1 MHPEDHPLVILGGPD
16 EVRPLVGRTTMQDAV
31 PEFGAPTDATP
42 LPTALAPLRE
52 LAQNL
57 RWCWHRPAL
66 EVFRSLDGSLW
77 EQSGHNPVRMLAVID
92 PQRIE
97 AAAGDPAFVA
107 EVRRQHEDLQAYLA
121 APAETE
127 AARRSTTVGYF
138 SAEFGITECLPI
150 FAGGLGILAGDHL
163 KASSDLAVPLTGV
176 GLMYREGYFRQR
188 LTVDGHQQELYEDAR
203 FEELPVARALA
214 ADGTEVTVDVPFPG
228 RTVVARVWTAE
239 VGRVHLH
246 LLDTNDAANDPED
259 RWIAQ
264 HLYGGDIET
273 RLRQEILLGIG
284 GYRALEVLGV
294 PARTFHMNEGHSAFL
309 ALEHVRQV
317 MAREGLAFEAARA
330 VAARDLVFTTH
341 TPVEA
346 GHDYFPPELVL
357 QYLGD
362 YPALLGLSEREFLGL
377 GRRNIDD
384 KLEPFCMTVLALRL
398 AGRTN
403 AVSRLH
409 GVVTRRMWHDVFP
422 GVDVDKVPVT
432 HVTNGIH
439 FPSFVSGEQAA
450 LYDRW
455 LGAGWRASSD
465 PGQWGRVAAIP
476 DEELWRV
483 RGRRRERLVTE
494 ARQRLHT
501 QAARRGEP
509 SDQVAGIADVLD
521 ERALTIGFARRFAT
535 YKRGA
540 LLLSDPERLA
550 KILGD
555 PARPVQVLVAGK
567 AHPRDDAGKQVIRQ
581 VATWTRDPLLRR
593 RLVFLEDYDTAVARV
608 LVQGCDVWLN
618 TPRRPYEACGT
629 SGMKS
634 MANGGLNVS
643 TLDGWWDEAWMDRDL
658 LATPFGWAVGGRS
671 LGGDEQRQDGDD
683 AESLYSLL
691 EREIVPMFYDRD
703 AAGLPREWLA
713 RMKSSIA
720 NLGPVFNAHRMV
732 ADYVSEAY
740 GPRS

>member
-1 MHPEDHPLVILGGPD
+1 MLE
-16 EVRPLVGRTTMQDAV
+16 AV
-31 PEFGAPTDATP
+31 ATFGAPTDATP
-42 LPTALAPLRE
+42 LPDVLAPLRA

-57 RWCWHRPAL
+57 RWSWHRPAL
-66 EVFRSLDGSLW
+66 EVFRRLDGSLW
-77 EQSGHNPVRMLAVID
+77 EQSGHNPVRMLALID

-97 AAAGDPAFVA
+97 AAASDRAFVA
-107 EVRRQHEDLQAYLA
+107 EVHHQYDDLRAYLA
-121 APAETE
+121 GPPDAA
-127 AARRSTTVGYF
+127 AARSRAVGYF

-163 KASSDLAVPLTGV
+163 KASSDLGVPLTGV

-188 LTVDGHQQELYEDAR
+188 LTADGHQQELYEDAR
-203 FEELPVARALA
+203 FEELPVARALDA
-214 ADGTEVTVDVPFPG
+214 SGAEVTVDVPFPG

-239 VGRVHLH
+239 VGRVRLH

-294 PARTFHMNEGHSAFL
+294 PARAFHMNEGHSAFL

-317 MAREGLAFEAARA
+317 MAREDLDFEPARRL
-330 VAARDLVFTTH
+330 AARDLVFTTH

-346 GHDYFPPELVL
+346 GHDYFAPELVL

-362 YPALLGLSEREFLGL
+362 YPALLGLTPEAFLGL
-377 GRRNIDD
+377 GRRDPED

-409 GVVTRRMWHDVFP
+409 GAVTRRMWADVYP
-422 GVDVDKVPVT
+422 GVEEDRVPVT

-439 FPSFVSGEQAA
+439 FPSFVSKEQAA

-455 LGAGWRASSD
+455 LGEDWRVSSD
-465 PGQWGRVAAIP
+465 PARWARVQAIP

-483 RGRRRERLVTE
+483 RSRRREHLVTE
-494 ARQRLHT
+494 ARRRLHV
-501 QAARRGEP
+501 QAVRRDATTE
-509 SDQVAGIADVLD
+509 QLAEIAEVLD
-521 ERALTIGFARRFAT
+521 ARALTIGFARRFAT

-540 LLLSDPERLA
+540 LLLSDPDRLA
-550 KILGD
+550 RIVGD
-555 PARPVQVLVAGK
+555 PARPVQVIVAGK

-581 VATWTRDPLLRR
+581 VASWTRDPLLRR

-618 TPRRPYEACGT
+618 TPRRPHEACGT

-643 TLDGWWDEAWMDRDL
+643 TLDGWWDEAWADRDL

-671 LGGDEQRQDGDD
+671 LGGDEARQDADD

-691 EREIVPMFYDRD
+691 ERDIVPTYYDRD
-703 AAGLPREWLA
+703 TAGLPREWLA

-720 NLGPVFNAHRMV
+720 TLAPVFNAHRMV
-732 ADYVSEAY
+732 TDYVSEAY
-740 GPRS
+740 GPRL